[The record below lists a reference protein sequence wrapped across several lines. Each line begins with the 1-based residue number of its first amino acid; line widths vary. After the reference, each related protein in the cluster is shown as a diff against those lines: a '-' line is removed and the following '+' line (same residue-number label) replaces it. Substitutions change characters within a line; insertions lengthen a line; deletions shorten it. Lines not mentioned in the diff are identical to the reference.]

1 MFHDALVS
9 FAERR
14 DIIMERIKKYEPL
27 WGKWKV
33 KRRIGAGNFGAVYEI
48 QSEVLGELSSCAVKI
63 ISFENEEMLRGVSKD
78 ETLSEEKIEQLRVE
92 EARKN
97 VREAVLMNRLQGRN
111 NIVTIY
117 DYDIFSGESTT
128 DVVIRMELLTN
139 LNDYIKL
146 QNFESDTDLKKMV
159 IKLGTDIC
167 KALEDCE
174 AENIVHR
181 DIKPENIFIN
191 KNETFKL
198 GDFGLSRKM
207 TKSASLSLKKSAGTP
222 LYMAPEALGWG
233 SKIEH
238 QSDIYSLGIVM
249 YQMLNDGNIPF
260 VEDMQD
266 FFEVDEAIGR
276 RADGEIPLP
285 PKYDEEEL
293 WKIIK
298 KAIQFKKEDRY
309 QSAAEMRKE
318 LEALENPEKNSIK
331 AIQFKKEEWYQNVAE
346 KKKEQDV
353 LKNPEKSSIQSE
365 KKYSRLGEK
374 KVELVKVENVEKKE
388 ESHRYEVGD
397 TITFGSYPQKGG
409 SGTLEPL
416 EWIILK
422 KEDGKAFLVSRK
434 VIDCKPFHKNRIEMT
449 WEASDMRRWLN
460 EVFYRKAFGGEER
473 QQIQKTLLR
482 QSENPKYRGKSG
494 NDTEDYVFLL
504 DIQEIEAL
512 FWGQGEQICQPTEYA
527 IRQGVF
533 GSVDSGTAWWT
544 RSLGKNPYSIV
555 FIKNDGDIE
564 YGGTFAICDF
574 IGVRPAIWISVDE

>member
-1 MFHDALVS
+1 
-9 FAERR
+9 
-14 DIIMERIKKYEPL
+14 MEKIKKYEPL

-63 ISFENEEMLRGVSKD
+63 ISFENAEMLRGVSKN
-78 ETLSEEKIEQLRVE
+78 ETLSEEKLEQLKVE

-139 LNDYIKL
+139 LNDYIEL
-146 QNFESDTDLKKMV
+146 QNFESDEDLKKII
-159 IKLGTDIC
+159 IKLGIDIC

-174 AENIVHR
+174 AEDIVHR
-181 DIKPENIFIN
+181 DIKPDNIFIN

-207 TKSASLSLKKSAGTP
+207 TKSASFSLRKSAGTP

-233 SKIEH
+233 SKIDH

-266 FFEVDEAIGR
+266 FLETDEAIGR

-285 PKYDEEEL
+285 PKYDKEEL

-298 KAIQFKKEDRY
+298 KAIQFKKEERY

-318 LEALENPEKNSIK
+318 LEVLVNPEKNSIK
-331 AIQFKKEEWYQNVAE
+331 AIQFKKEDCYQSAVE

-353 LKNPEKSSIQSE
+353 LKDPEKSSIQSE
-365 KKYSRLGEK
+365 KKYSRLEEK
-374 KVELVKVENVEKKE
+374 KIELVKVENVEKKE
-388 ESHRYEVGD
+388 EKHRYEIGD
-397 TITFGSYPQKGG
+397 TITFGSYPQKRG

-422 KEDGKAFLVSRK
+422 KEEGKAFLVSKK
-434 VIDCKPFHKNRIEMT
+434 VIDCKTFHKNRIEMT
-449 WEASDMRRWLN
+449 WEASDMRHWLN
-460 EVFYRKAFGGEER
+460 ESFYRKAFSGEER

-482 QSENPKYRGKSG
+482 QSANPKYRGKSE

-504 DIQEIEAL
+504 DIEDIENL
-512 FWGQGEQICQPTEYA
+512 FWGQEEQICQPTEYA
-527 IRQGVF
+527 IGQGVF

-555 FIKNDGDIE
+555 FVKNDGCIE

-574 IGVRPAIWISVDE
+574 IGIRPAIWISVDE

>member
-1 MFHDALVS
+1 
-9 FAERR
+9 
-14 DIIMERIKKYEPL
+14 MEKIEKYEPL

-63 ISFENEEMLRGVSKD
+63 ISFENAEMLRNVSKD
-78 ETLSEEKIEQLRVE
+78 ETLSEEKIEQLKAE
-92 EARKN
+92 EARNN

-146 QNFESDTDLKKMV
+146 QNFEFDQNLKKMV
-159 IKLGTDIC
+159 IKLGIDIC
-167 KALEDCE
+167 KALEECE
-174 AENIVHR
+174 TENIVHR
-181 DIKPENIFIN
+181 DIKPDNIFIN

-207 TKSASLSLKKSAGTP
+207 TKSASFSLRKSAGTP

-233 SKIEH
+233 SKIDH

-266 FFEVDEAIGR
+266 FLETDEAIGR

-285 PKYDEEEL
+285 PKYDKEEL

-298 KAIQFKKEDRY
+298 KAIQFKKEERY

-318 LEALENPEKNSIK
+318 LE
-331 AIQFKKEEWYQNVAE
+331 
-346 KKKEQDV
+346 V
-353 LKNPEKSSIQSE
+353 LVNPEKSSIQSE
-365 KKYSRLGEK
+365 KKYSRLEEK

-388 ESHRYEVGD
+388 EKHRYEIGD
-397 TITFGSYPQKGG
+397 TITFGSYPQKRR

-422 KEDGKAFLVSRK
+422 KEDGKAFLVSKK
-434 VIDCKPFHKNRIEMT
+434 VIDCKTFHKNRIEMT
-449 WEASDMRRWLN
+449 WEASDMRHWLN
-460 EVFYRKAFGGEER
+460 ESFYRKAFSGEER

-482 QSENPKYRGKSG
+482 QSANPKYRGKTE

-504 DIQEIEAL
+504 DIEDIENL
-512 FWGQGEQICQPTEYA
+512 FWGQEEQICQPTEYA
-527 IRQGVF
+527 IGQGVF

-555 FIKNDGDIE
+555 FVKNDGCIE

-574 IGVRPAIWISVDE
+574 IGIRPAIWISVDE

>member
-1 MFHDALVS
+1 
-9 FAERR
+9 
-14 DIIMERIKKYEPL
+14 MERIKKYEPL

-63 ISFENEEMLRGVSKD
+63 ISFKNAEMLRGVSKD
-78 ETLSEEKIEQLRVE
+78 ETLSEEKIEQLKVK

-276 RADGEIPLP
+276 RADGEIPSP

-318 LEALENPEKNSIK
+318 LEALENPEK
-331 AIQFKKEEWYQNVAE
+331 
-346 KKKEQDV
+346 
-353 LKNPEKSSIQSE
+353 SSIQSE
-365 KKYSRLGEK
+365 KKYSVLEEK
-374 KVELVKVENVEKKE
+374 KIESVKVKNVEDEKE
-388 ESHRYEVGD
+388 NHLYEVGN
-397 TITFGSYPQKGG
+397 TITFGSYPQKGRSG
-409 SGTLEPL
+409 SLEPL

-422 KEDGKAFLVSRK
+422 KEDGKAFLVSKK
-434 VIDCKPFHKNRIEMT
+434 VIDCKTFHKNRVEMT
-449 WEASDMRRWLN
+449 WETSDMRRWLN
-460 EVFYRKAFGGEER
+460 ESFYRKAFSGEER
-473 QQIQKTLLR
+473 QRIQKALLR
-482 QSENPKYRGKSG
+482 QLENPKYRGKPG

-504 DIQEIEAL
+504 DIEDIENL
-512 FWGQGEQICQPTEYA
+512 FWGQEEQICHPTEYA
-527 IRQGVF
+527 IGQGTF
-533 GSVDSGTAWWT
+533 GNVDSGTAWWT

-555 FIKNDGDIE
+555 FVKNDGCIE

>member
-1 MFHDALVS
+1 
-9 FAERR
+9 
-14 DIIMERIKKYEPL
+14 MERIKKYEPL

-63 ISFENEEMLRGVSKD
+63 ISFKNAEMLRGVSKD
-78 ETLSEEKIEQLRVE
+78 ETLSEEKIEQLKVK

-276 RADGEIPLP
+276 RADGEIPSP

-318 LEALENPEKNSIK
+318 LEALENPEK
-331 AIQFKKEEWYQNVAE
+331 
-346 KKKEQDV
+346 
-353 LKNPEKSSIQSE
+353 SSIQSE
-365 KKYSRLGEK
+365 KKYSVLEEK
-374 KVELVKVENVEKKE
+374 KIESVKVKNVEDEKE
-388 ESHRYEVGD
+388 NHLYEVGN
-397 TITFGSYPQKGG
+397 TITFGSYPQKGRSG
-409 SGTLEPL
+409 SLEPL

-422 KEDGKAFLVSRK
+422 KEDGKAFLVSKK
-434 VIDCKPFHKNRIEMT
+434 VIDCKTFHKNRVEMT
-449 WEASDMRRWLN
+449 WETSDMRRWLN
-460 EVFYRKAFGGEER
+460 ESFYRKALSGEER
-473 QQIQKTLLR
+473 QRIQKALLR
-482 QSENPKYRGKSG
+482 QLENPKYRGKPG

-504 DIQEIEAL
+504 DIEDIENL
-512 FWGQGEQICQPTEYA
+512 FWGQEEQICHPTEYA
-527 IRQGVF
+527 IGQGTF
-533 GSVDSGTAWWT
+533 GNVDSGTAWWT

-555 FIKNDGDIE
+555 FVKNDGCIE